1 MGSYIS
7 FAIPILF
14 TLFTEIFFM
23 FFLILTTP
31 VYSFHTQRCSHAFP
45 IHLWLGIELSQVSAE
60 LLPGVPSKAYNM
72 FPCSK
77 GLSTA
82 SFRTCWSWSLHEKKY
97 CPENDAYST
106 FAVSHT
112 LPGRAV
118 LRLWQFSS
126 LRDSTA
132 QASVQEP
139 CWYRCVMDCHC
150 SQAGII
156 C

>member
-7 FAIPILF
+7 FAISILF
-14 TLFTEIFFM
+14 ILFTEIFSM
-23 FFLILTTP
+23 FFLILTAP
-31 VYSFHTQRCSHAFP
+31 VYSFRTQRCSHTFP

-77 GLSTA
+77 GLSIA
-82 SFRTCWSWSLHEKKY
+82 SFRTCWSWSLHETKY
-97 CPENDAYST
+97 CPENDAKSP
-106 FAVSHT
+106 FAVPHT
-112 LPGRAV
+112 LSVRAV

-126 LRDSTA
+126 LCDSTA

-139 CWYRCVMDCHC
+139 CSYWCVMDCHC
-150 SQAGII
+150 SQAGIFY
-156 C
+156 